1 MNLKVF
7 HGSGKGGLP
16 EKAVDPASFTPT
28 GAKLRAEKSQTMN

>member
-1 MNLKVF
+1 
-7 HGSGKGGLP
+7 LP